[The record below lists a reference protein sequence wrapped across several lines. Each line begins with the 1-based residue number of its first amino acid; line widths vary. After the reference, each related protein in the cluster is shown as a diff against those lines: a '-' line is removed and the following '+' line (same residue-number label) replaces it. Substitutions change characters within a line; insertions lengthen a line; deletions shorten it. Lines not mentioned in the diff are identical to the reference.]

1 MRATE
6 SEQKILQL
14 LWEQGTMSTMQITE
28 KLRCETNWTKH
39 AVISFLKRMEAKNL
53 VSYEEHGRS
62 KYYSPLISKEE
73 FAKEERNS
81 VLKNFYQGR
90 LGLMISAMAE
100 DNSLTQEDLLDLQ
113 NLLERLHD
121 SI

>member
-1 MRATE
+1 MVITILPVEITGSVLFFIIKTTIFWKGKGMKATE

-73 FAKEERNS
+73 FAKEERT
-81 VLKNFYQGR
+81 LY
-90 LGLMISAMAE
+90 
-100 DNSLTQEDLLDLQ
+100 
-113 NLLERLHD
+113 
-121 SI
+121 